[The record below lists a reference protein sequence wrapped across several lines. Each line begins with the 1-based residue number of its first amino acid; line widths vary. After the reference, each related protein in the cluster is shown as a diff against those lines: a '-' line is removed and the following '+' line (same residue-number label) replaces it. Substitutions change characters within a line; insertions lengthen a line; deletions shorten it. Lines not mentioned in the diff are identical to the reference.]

1 MNISKKFLEN
11 VFKNPQSFQKS
22 SLSSSIIPL
31 TLREKG
37 PCAGVIAMP
46 KGHILIRLLNL
57 RGWCLASAAI
67 APIYSSSY
75 HTRKSQGSFP
85 VMYTCL
91 IKQPAKM
98 SCWLKQM
105 EMNV

>member
-85 VMYTCL
+85 VMYICL